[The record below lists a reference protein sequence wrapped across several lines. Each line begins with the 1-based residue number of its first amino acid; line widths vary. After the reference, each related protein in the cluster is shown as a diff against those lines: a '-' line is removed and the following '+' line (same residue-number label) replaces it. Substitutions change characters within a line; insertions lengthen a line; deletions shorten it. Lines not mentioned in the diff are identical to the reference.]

1 MDFECYNRSMTKK
14 ILSFFLILFFAI
26 LLTSCSIKNS
36 SVTSNFSTPTTISD
50 SELNNKFNYPC
61 LKGETAF
68 SSLTISGNKME
79 FQQSSLGKMITS
91 INGVSQGN
99 GKYWQYSIDDKYAEV
114 GADIYQCQGGE
125 IIIWEL
131 K

>member
-1 MDFECYNRSMTKK
+1 MTKK
-14 ILSFFLILFFAI
+14 ILSFSLILCFAI
-26 LLTSCSIKNS
+26 LLTGCSIKNS
-36 SVTSNFSTPTTISD
+36 SVTSNFSTPATVSG
-50 SELNNKFNYPC
+50 SNNKFGYPC
-61 LKGETAF
+61 LKGETAL

-114 GADIYQCQGGE
+114 GADVYKCQGGE